1 MFWLTLALLPA
12 WVAPLAYQP
21 PQPLSPAA
29 AAKICF
35 DSDARSAFER
45 HGISSAQWD
54 TMENM
59 ARSLAAWNG
68 KERVA

>member
-1 MFWLTLALLPA
+1 MRWLALAILPA

-21 PQPLSPAA
+21 PQPLPPAA

-35 DSDARSAFER
+35 DADARSAFEH
-45 HGISSAQWD
+45 HGLSTGQWE
-54 TMENM
+54 TMEKM

-68 KERVA
+68 TKGVA